1 MSEKDLNKEFVPEY
15 FTWVTMEEQ
24 KKKVE
29 RLEKITKN
37 YKKEQKR
44 EKK

>member
-1 MSEKDLNKEFVPEY
+1 MDEKDFNSEFVPEY

-29 RLEKITKN
+29 KLENITKN
-37 YKKEQKR
+37 DKKQRKS
-44 EKK
+44 K